1 MSAIAEKPRKKRVS
15 AFSHRKVDPAY
26 YWMTVPAMILFMV
39 FLYWPFLRG
48 VMYPSPIPRATAN
61 TNGSA

>member
-48 VMYPSPIPRATAN
+48 VMPGFN
-61 TNGSA
+61 L

>member
-48 VMYPSPIPRATAN
+48 VMYSF
-61 TNGSA
+61 TNSNPG